1 MNAAA
6 LRESLRPHGR
16 VASDCDKCL
25 HFADCGG
32 IEPELN
38 LFNTDCVQANCCRP
52 WGPGTEAGA
61 PDCDNVC
68 PNNPKYLELLREVG
82 GLSFHDLPA
91 IPQAAVDLPRYI
103 PLIYRRYVRKLS
115 VNWPMVALDTYE
127 VVKLE
132 KDRMETVSECPDSLR
147 RTFGLAPGTAVMLRG
162 VADDRP
168 LERYWSY
175 RRRDCIPQRLERF
188 GVSLAVGPNFSHFLD
203 VPRHDNLFNRKRQL
217 LCLAE
222 FVEAGLNPVPHLN
235 AAQPGDWRFWGRFLA
250 ENPSITV
257 VAVEFET
264 GNRSRA
270 EGARAVRELVN
281 LQQSTGRRLHP
292 LVIGGTQFLER
303 IATDFLTGTFVDSTP
318 FMKTVHRQSFLSV
331 PPTGKHRWRK
341 SPTAP
346 AESLDKLL
354 AHNLPCYSD
363 WLDMRWVAIAGEIV
377 RIPSPQRLPL
387 KIAAS

>member
-1 MNAAA
+1 MKAAA
-6 LRESLRPHGR
+6 IRDSLRPHGR
-16 VASDCDKCL
+16 VASDCNGCL

-52 WGPGTEAGA
+52 WADGSEDVL

-91 IPQAAVDLPRYI
+91 IPQSAVDLPRYI
-103 PLIYRRYVRKLS
+103 PLIYRRYVRKFT
-115 VNWPMVALDTYE
+115 VNWPMVALDTYQ
-127 VVKLE
+127 VMKLE
-132 KDRMETVSECPDSLR
+132 KNRMETVAECPDSLR
-147 RTFGLAPGTAVMLRG
+147 RTFGLSSDATVMLRG
-162 VADDRP
+162 VDDDRP
-168 LERYWSY
+168 LERYWSH
-175 RRRDCIPQRLERF
+175 RRRDCIPQRLGRL

-203 VPRHDNLFNRKRQL
+203 VPRYDNLFNRKRQL

-235 AAQPGDWRFWGRFLA
+235 AAQPGDWRYWRRFLA

-264 GNRSRA
+264 GNRSRC
-270 EGARAVRELVN
+270 EGGRAVKELVN

-303 IATDFLTGTFVDSTP
+303 IATDFQAGSFVDSTP
-318 FMKTVHRQSFLSV
+318 FMKTVYRQSFVSLAA
-331 PPTGKHRWRK
+331 TGKHRWRK

-346 AESLDKLL
+346 NELLDRLL
-354 AHNLPCYSD
+354 IHNLRSYSD
-363 WLDMRWVAIAGEIV
+363 WLDRRWAAVAGEII

-387 KIAAS
+387 TMAAV